1 MTNDNNRDL
10 NIFRLQPTR
19 LQLKL
24 TALKVKLA
32 SH

>member
-1 MTNDNNRDL
+1 MIIIEDF
-10 NIFRLQPTR
+10 NIFKLQPTR
-19 LQLKL
+19 LQLEL